1 MSQKTKKEL
10 AEQAV
15 QVICKSTMVNILVI
29 GEVEEGLTPNLKEM
43 AEAVTKHLELDEAVM
58 ENYDK
63 EIENI
68 TDETK
73 VQPITNEEAEETRE
87 IVYEMCDALKS
98 VKQTMKYVRTV
109 AEMMFL
115 WQPYILS
122 EK

>member
-15 QVICKSTMVNILVI
+15 QTICKSTMVNILVVD
-29 GEVEEGLTPNLKEM
+29 EVEEGLTPLLREM
-43 AEAVTKHLELDEAVM
+43 AVAVSKHFELDEAVM

-63 EIENI
+63 EIQSI

-73 VQPITNEEAEETRE
+73 VKPISNDTAEETRE
-87 IVYEMCDALKS
+87 IVYEMCDAAES
-98 VKQTMKYVRTV
+98 VKDAMKYVRTV
-109 AEMMFL
+109 AEMLFL
-115 WQPYILS
+115 WQPYILH

>member
-15 QVICKSTMVNILVI
+15 QVICKSTM
-29 GEVEEGLTPNLKEM
+29 
-43 AEAVTKHLELDEAVM
+43 AEAVTTHFELDEAVM

>member
-1 MSQKTKKEL
+1 MTNQEK
-10 AEQAV
+10 AIQAV
-15 QVICKSTMVNILVI
+15 NVICKSTMVNILVV
-29 GEVEEGLTPNLKEM
+29 GEVQEGLTPNLKEM
-43 AEAVTKHLELDEAVM
+43 AEAVTKHFGLDEAVM
-58 ENYDK
+58 ENYNK
-63 EIENI
+63 EIESI

-87 IVYEMCDALKS
+87 IIYEVCDAAES
-98 VKQTMKYVRTV
+98 VKDAMKHVRTV